1 VTARV
6 LSYRIVQA
14 IQRTLK
20 VVRLADHGLALL
32 RHQFDFVLTHRNHLL
47 PNHPVV
53 IDDGKFQI
61 ATSGAGETMSRL
73 NLITAAE
80 PRRIDLGHAPQRVPQ
95 RARPTP

>member
-6 LSYRIVQA
+6 LPYRIVQA

-47 PNHPVV
+47 PNQPVE
-53 IDDGKFQI
+53 IDDGEFQI
-61 ATSGAGETMSRL
+61 ANEWRGR
-73 NLITAAE
+73 NNF
-80 PRRIDLGHAPQRVPQ
+80 
-95 RARPTP
+95 PTKSHYGGGTPTH